1 MAFSSSSRRLRICLL
16 RSFFTAIRW
25 LRASFE
31 STSRKLGGSPVEG
44 GRIGVVADVEE
55 DEDGGGGGK
64 VVEFA
69 ASA

>member
-16 RSFFTAIRW
+16 RSFFTTIRW
-25 LRASFE
+25 LRDPFE

-44 GRIGVVADVEE
+44 GRIGAVADVEE